1 MSSISPWE
9 ISSVLE
15 AAQAFLWH
23 AEQAPQILGTMLS
36 LVGAVRDSAHL
47 IRPAHEKGS
56 SGDPFDT
63 LYDPILVPAMPPPCH

>member
-36 LVGAVRDSAHL
+36 LLVGAVRDSAHL

-56 SGDPFDT
+56 FDT
-63 LYDPILVPAMPPPCH
+63 LYDPILVPAMPPHCH